1 MKYGAPYW
9 NIKDIL
15 PYQRNFNFIN
25 GERSI
30 GKTYTAEGYFIERA
44 LNNGEEFVYICRTQE
59 EKKGGILE
67 KSFAKVLAC
76 EFPNQPIK
84 STTEVMELIIED
96 DNGDVIEKKTLGYC
110 LALSEAVKIKK
121 RSFPFVRWLM
131 FDEYMLEEK
140 QRASYVNG
148 WKEPDLLLS
157 IYHTIDRE
165 RDYVICF
172 MFGNNTSF
180 YNPYHMHSAF
190 NIPYIEKGGIWYN
203 ENVLFQWAESTEEL
217 KDKKSKCKFLKM
229 IDKTDYGQY
238 AKHGDYVDD
247 NINFIGDRTGNSRH
261 LFTFEYEKEIY
272 GVWQDMKLGLVFI
285 DSKYDKSCTLNYA
298 LTIDD
303 HKENTMFTRSKSDTL
318 LMWLGKMFK
327 LGNVRYTSMRV
338 KVKAEQA
345 ITLIL

>member
-59 EKKGGILE
+59 EKKGGVLE

-96 DNGDVIEKKTLGYC
+96 ENGDVIEKKTLGYC

-345 ITLIL
+345 IKLIL